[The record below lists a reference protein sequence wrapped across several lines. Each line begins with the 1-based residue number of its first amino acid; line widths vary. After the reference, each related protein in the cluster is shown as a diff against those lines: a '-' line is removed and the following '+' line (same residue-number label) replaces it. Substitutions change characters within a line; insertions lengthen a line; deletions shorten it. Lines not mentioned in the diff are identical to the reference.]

1 MNVNM
6 TEDQAKHVL
15 KYQDLYNRLSIVE
28 SKMADL
34 KDTMESL
41 KEEAGALIIELENLR
56 KEEDKLF
63 QK

>member
-1 MNVNM
+1 M